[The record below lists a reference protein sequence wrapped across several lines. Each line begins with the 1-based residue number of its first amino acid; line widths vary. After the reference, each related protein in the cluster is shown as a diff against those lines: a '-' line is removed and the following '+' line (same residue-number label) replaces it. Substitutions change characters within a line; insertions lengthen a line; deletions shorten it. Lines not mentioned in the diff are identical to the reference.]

1 MKITPKRCS
10 RLILVQL
17 SKAAVTP
24 ILSLDTTCKID
35 FVNSFAEFGS
45 ILSLITHCPGSFNA
59 DAIKLKTSYISLFS
73 INVKG
78 RPFETIINNTKF
90 SKCWLFCINNGCD
103 T

>member
-10 RLILVQL
+10 HLILVQP

-24 ILSLDTTCKID
+24 ILSLNATCKID

-45 ILSLITHCPGSFNA
+45 ILSLIARHPGSFNA
-59 DAIKLKTSYISLFS
+59 DAIKLKTSCVSLFS

-90 SKCWLFCINNGCD
+90 SKCWLSYVENGRD